1 MLEPEVKPT
10 GYVDMKNHFDGAAR
24 RAGTVRVS
32 TKNGT
37 PGTCVMAVATF

>member
-1 MLEPEVKPT
+1 MEPEVRAT
-10 GYVDMKNHFDGAAR
+10 LRVDMKNDFDGAAR

-32 TKNGT
+32 AKNGT